1 MIWRGGTAGDQTL
14 YLFERWTEG
23 HMCPTDRA
31 ELRDARLSTLAAK
44 IAAGVLKP
52 REDFDLFSKS

>member
-1 MIWRGGTAGDQTL
+1 
-14 YLFERWTEG
+14 
-23 HMCPTDRA
+23 MCPTDRA